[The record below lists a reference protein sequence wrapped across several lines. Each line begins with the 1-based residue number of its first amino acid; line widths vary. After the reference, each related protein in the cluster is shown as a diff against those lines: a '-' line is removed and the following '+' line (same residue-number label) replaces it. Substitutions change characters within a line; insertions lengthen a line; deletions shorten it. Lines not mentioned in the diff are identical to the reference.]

1 MSDAARRESD
11 RVASLW
17 QDALAAI
24 RTGERV
30 RLTSR
35 WVFPVSSSPIENG
48 LLEIADGRI
57 GSIERLAG
65 RSFPDAVD
73 LGNSAILPSLV
84 NAHAH
89 LEFSDLPEPIQPPA
103 PFADWIQN
111 LITHRNVRS
120 ESMSNLVARG
130 AEQSAESGT
139 SFVGDIV
146 TGDWLPDAAT
156 LSGSK
161 VVAFRELIGLLPQ
174 QHDLQMQLATS
185 HIDSCRKAGVLPAIS
200 PHASFSVSPPLF
212 SSLVELATAEQ
223 VPLCIHLAET
233 KAELELL
240 ETGTGE
246 LVEML
251 ERFGIWRSDLIER
264 GTRPLDFLKQLADL
278 PAASIAHGNY
288 LSDEELQFLAEHP
301 NITSIFC
308 PRTHRVFGHEAHP
321 WQRLLAAGA
330 SVALGTDGRSS
341 NPDYSLWAELLFLDK
356 ETNGSARPDLLRMAT
371 QNGTAALGLAEF
383 GTLEAGHQVDPVLM
397 PLGEESSS
405 DPWELLFRSAPL
417 PTSSR
422 SGSP

>member
-1 MSDAARRESD
+1 
-11 RVASLW
+11 
-17 QDALAAI
+17 
-24 RTGERV
+24 
-30 RLTSR
+30 
-35 WVFPVSSSPIENG
+35 
-48 LLEIADGRI
+48 
-57 GSIERLAG
+57 
-65 RSFPDAVD
+65 
-73 LGNSAILPSLV
+73 
-84 NAHAH
+84 
-89 LEFSDLPEPIQPPA
+89 
-103 PFADWIQN
+103 
-111 LITHRNVRS
+111 
-120 ESMSNLVARG
+120 
-130 AEQSAESGT
+130 
-139 SFVGDIV
+139 
-146 TGDWLPDAAT
+146 
-156 LSGSK
+156 
-161 VVAFRELIGLLPQ
+161 
-174 QHDLQMQLATS
+174 MQLATS

-301 NITSIFC
+301 NITTIFC
-308 PRTHRVFGHEAHP
+308 PRTHRFFGHEAHP

>member
-17 QDALAAI
+17 RDALTAI
-24 RTGERV
+24 RSGEKV
-30 RLTSR
+30 RLTAR

-65 RSFPDAVD
+65 RSCPDAVD

-89 LEFSDLPEPIQPPA
+89 LEFSDLAEPILPPA

-111 LITHRNVRS
+111 LIAHRHARS

-156 LSGSK
+156 PSGSK
-161 VVAFRELIGLLPQ
+161 VVAFRELIGLLPE
-174 QHDLQMQLATS
+174 QHDPQMQLARS
-185 HIDSCRKAGVLPAIS
+185 HINSCRKAGVLPAVS
-200 PHASFSVSPPLF
+200 PHATFSVSPQLF
-212 SSLVELATAEQ
+212 SSLVKLAKEER

-240 ETGTGE
+240 ESGTGE

-251 ERFGIWRSDLIER
+251 NKFGIWKGELIER
-264 GTRPLDFLKQLADL
+264 GTSPLDFLKPLADL

-301 NITSIFC
+301 NITTIFC
-308 PRTHRVFGHEAHP
+308 PRTHRFFGHEAHP
-321 WQRLLAAGA
+321 WRRLLAAGA
-330 SVALGTDGRSS
+330 PVALGTDGRSS
-341 NPDYSLWAELLFLDK
+341 NPDYSLWAELQFLDK
-356 ETNGSARPDLLRMAT
+356 ETNGTARPDLLRMAT
-371 QNGTAALGLAEF
+371 QNGATASGLAEF
-383 GTLEAGHQVDPVLM
+383 GTLEAGHQVDPVLV
-397 PLGEESSS
+397 PLGEDSSN